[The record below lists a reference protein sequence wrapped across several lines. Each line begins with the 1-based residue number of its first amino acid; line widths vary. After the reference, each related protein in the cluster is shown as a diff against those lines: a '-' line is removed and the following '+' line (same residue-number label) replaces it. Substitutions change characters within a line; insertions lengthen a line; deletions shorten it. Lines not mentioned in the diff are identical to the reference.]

1 MLEVK
6 WLQGRWLEHAVICS
20 LICVRVYLSATV
32 YAFVYCV
39 LMCTLVFL
47 GLQTHTLPVLADG
60 IYGKALK

>member
-20 LICVRVYLSATV
+20 LICVRVCLSATV

-39 LMCTLVFL
+39 LCADVHLGVFRATDSHAACA
-47 GLQTHTLPVLADG
+47 GRWN
-60 IYGKALK
+60 IW